1 MESTSDLAI
10 ARQWAAEYFSEK
22 NVAKYFL
29 DVEKFVVAYRS
40 TDSYSFVLTHKP
52 FYGHLYGPSAFLD
65 PRLSEVAIA
74 DREPQQLSGFTRKEK
89 FQIWEAR
96 TFPGQSSLVLLHD
109 DDEINFMLDN
119 HAPDSS
125 IRPGEK
131 EVVFWAGLR
140 DPKGLLMAGATVVQ
154 WSSGYHVLSSVVTRS
169 EYRGKGLA
177 TQLCTEILSEVYSRG
192 ISTLGLGVRAD
203 NFAAQRAYTKA
214 GFQKLAEFTNYSR
227 E

>member
-1 MESTSDLAI
+1 MESTSDLAT
-10 ARQWAAEYFSEK
+10 AQQWAAEYFSEK

-29 DVEKFVVAYRS
+29 DGEKFIVAHR
-40 TDSYSFVLTHKP
+40 TVDSYSFVLTHKP
-52 FYGHLYGPSAFLD
+52 FYGHMYGPSAYLD

-74 DREPQQLSGFTRKEK
+74 DRELQLLPGFTPSEK

-96 TFPGQSSLVLLHD
+96 TAPGKSSLELLED
-109 DDEINFMLDN
+109 VDEINALLDE
-119 HAPDSS
+119 HAPGSS

-140 DPKGLLMAGATVVQ
+140 NSEGVLVACAVVVK

-177 TQLCTEILSEVYSRG
+177 TQLCSEFLSELYSRG
-192 ISTLGLGVRAD
+192 IPTLGLGVRAD
-203 NFAAQRAYTKA
+203 NFAAQRAYEKA
-214 GFQKLAEFTNYSR
+214 GFKALAEFTNYSR